1 MRPANVARAVLACA
15 LLVFGAAPALA
26 ADTDI
31 VITEI
36 MQNPLVLADT
46 DGEWF
51 ELHNTGPDPVDIEGW
66 TIKDDG
72 TNSIVVASGGPL
84 VVPAGAYVVLA
95 RNAAAMATQ
104 GVTVFYQY
112 GGTGTFDLGNSD
124 DEIVLLNTSLV
135 EIDRVMWDGGPVWPD
150 PNGASMMWDES
161 SGDNNVGA
169 NWATSTAVFGDG
181 DFGTPGAPN
190 GGVPLQAPMVSNVIH
205 RPILPEPGETVTVT
219 AEATD
224 ADGTVTAVTLWVQLN
239 GGGFASTAMGSTGG
253 SGYSATIAAG
263 LLGDAVDYY
272 VQATDNDAQ
281 TGVNPAGAPANFYSY
296 TVAPRTITPIA
307 TIHADSAGYDG
318 TLVTVRGQVFI
329 PGDYRADGTTVSAW
343 LQDGSGRGLNVFG
356 TTFSTGGALLNDT
369 SAIVEVTGRMDWFGT
384 TVEIVN
390 YEVTTLSTGN
400 PVLTPTL
407 LGTGAAAAPANE
419 GTYIRSA
426 GPITAIAT
434 TGGTNPAH
442 NVTIDDG
449 TGPVV
454 VRIDDDVVL
463 DLASWLVG
471 DQVTAAGAGG
481 TFAGQG
487 QIIVGLGSDVVN
499 DGQGPDTTPPLLLS
513 ANLTTPTTVT
523 LQFDEAIEAITGGTA
538 GNYSVYETAAPGN
551 TIAVLTAAVQVD
563 PTKVVL
569 TLAADPTGTPHT
581 LAVVNVTDLAGNP
594 VAPGT
599 TAAIIEPAA
608 APQIVITEVMQNPLV
623 LLDAVGEWF
632 EIHNAGAVAVDI
644 NGWTIRDL
652 GTDSHVIN
660 NGGPLVINPGE
671 YKVLGINAAA
681 MAAEGVTLFYQY
693 TGITLGN
700 ADDELILETA
710 GAVLVDQIAWDGG
723 PVWPDPNG
731 ASMQWSGNGD
741 NADGATWSNA
751 ITPFGSGDLGTPG
764 TANDDVSAVP
774 VPGLFSELRGNVPN
788 PFNPST
794 AVFFSL
800 DRDGHARLDIYD
812 VRGRQVRT
820 LVDAQLTAGSYDG
833 AYRWDGRDDQGR
845 SVTSGTYF
853 QRLELDGKVVGS
865 RKMMLV
871 R

>member
-15 LLVFGAAPALA
+15 LLVFGAVPALA

-51 ELHNTGPDPVDIEGW
+51 EIHNTGPDPVDINGW
-66 TIKDDG
+66 TVKDDDFDSHVI
-72 TNSIVVASGGPL
+72 NAGGPL
-84 VVPAGAYVVLA
+84 IVPAGAYAVLG
-95 RNAAAMATQ
+95 RNATAMAGQ
-104 GVTVFYQY
+104 GVTLLYAY
-112 GGTGTFDLGNSD
+112 GTTFTLANSA
-124 DEIVLLNTSLV
+124 DEVVLLNTSLV
-135 EIDRVMWDGGPVWPD
+135 EIDRVNYLGAAPWPN

-169 NWATSTAVFGDG
+169 NWAVSTAVFGSG
-181 DFGTPGAPN
+181 DKGTPGAPN
-190 GGVPLQAPMVSNVIH
+190 GGVPLQAPIVSNVIH
-205 RPILPEPGETVTVT
+205 RPILPEPGQTVTVT

-281 TGVNPAGAPANFYSY
+281 TGVNPAGAPASFYSY
-296 TVAPRTITPIA
+296 AVAPRTITPIA

-318 TLVTVRGQVFI
+318 TLVTVRGQVYI
-329 PGDYRADGTTVSAW
+329 PGNHKADLTSVVAYIQDASA
-343 LQDGSGRGLNVFG
+343 RGLNVFG
-356 TTFSTGGALLNDT
+356 TTFSTGGALLNDIT
-369 SAIVEVTGRMDWFGT
+369 AVVEVTGRVDYYFT
-384 TVEIVN
+384 TLEIVN

-400 PVLTPTL
+400 PVLTPTV
-407 LGTGAAAAPANE
+407 LGTGAAAAASWE
-419 GTYIRSA
+419 GTYIEAA

-434 TGGTNPAH
+434 TGGANPAH
-442 NVTIDDG
+442 NFTINDG
-449 TGPVV
+449 TGPIV
-454 VRIDDDVVL
+454 VRIDNDVVAGL
-463 DLASWLVG
+463 ETWLVG
-471 DQVTAAGAGG
+471 DMLTAAGAGG
-481 TFAGQG
+481 SFSGQG
-487 QIIVGLGSDVVN
+487 QIIVGLASDVVN
-499 DGQGPDTTPPLLLS
+499 DGQAPDTTPPVLLS
-513 ANLTTPTTVT
+513 ANLTAPTTVT
-523 LQFDEAIEAITGGTA
+523 LQFDEAVAAASGNTA
-538 GNYSVYETAAPGN
+538 GNYSVYQTAAPGN
-551 TIAVLTAAVQVD
+551 TIAVLTAVVQAD

-581 LAVVNVTDLAGNP
+581 VAVVNVTDLAGNP

-632 EIHNAGAVAVDI
+632 EIYNAGAVAVDI

-652 GTDSHVIN
+652 GTDSHVIT

-731 ASMQWSGNGD
+731 ASMQWSGSGD
-741 NADGATWSNA
+741 NADGATWS
-751 ITPFGSGDLGTPG
+751 TSTSPFGSGDLGTPG
-764 TANDDVSAVP
+764 SANSAVSAVP